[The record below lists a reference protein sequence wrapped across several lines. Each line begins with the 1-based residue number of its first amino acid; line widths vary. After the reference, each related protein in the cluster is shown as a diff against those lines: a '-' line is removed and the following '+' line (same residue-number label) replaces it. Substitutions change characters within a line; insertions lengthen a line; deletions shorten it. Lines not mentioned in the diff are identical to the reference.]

1 MAKNNGTIPQKEAKD
16 SKKKSGRWK
25 GPIVIV
31 LIIALLFAGVFYDVY
46 RLGNDNVLFLFV
58 DEDKGTPGTVEVS
71 SVIIFSNLRPK
82 GSSVDIDPLSTTSAL
97 NSLGI
102 NINNSL
108 MKASDL
114 KQGVENAKQ
123 ISKGEAQ
130 IDITRVVVIDSE
142 TLKELVDV
150 VGYVPV
156 DFNQQ
161 ITILGQERDITA
173 KGNVTGIMAKQ
184 IVQGKTFPIV
194 DPTTIKDVPETS
206 LWRIKSKI
214 IGDISL
220 NMLDLAEYDK
230 ETRRDL
236 SYKILRLY
244 REDKIKVYNKN
255 MTLILIDVLPE
266 GFGRII
272 MDFAVNIIS

>member
-1 MAKNNGTIPQKEAKD
+1 M
-16 SKKKSGRWK
+16 
-25 GPIVIV
+25 
-31 LIIALLFAGVFYDVY
+31 
-46 RLGNDNVLFLFV
+46 
-58 DEDKGTPGTVEVS
+58 
-71 SVIIFSNLRPK
+71 
-82 GSSVDIDPLSTTSAL
+82 
-97 NSLGI
+97 
-102 NINNSL
+102 
-108 MKASDL
+108 
-114 KQGVENAKQ
+114 
-123 ISKGEAQ
+123 
-130 IDITRVVVIDSE
+130 
-142 TLKELVDV
+142 DV

-161 ITILGQERDITA
+161 ITILGQERDIIA

-272 MDFAVNIIS
+272 MDFAVDIIS

>member
-1 MAKNNGTIPQKEAKD
+1 MAKNNGTISQKEAKD
-16 SKKKSGRWK
+16 SKKKSGGWK